1 MTQRRL
7 RRFVRRHWPTILTA
21 AVMTGLTI
29 NVWVQNGGW
38 VVLLLGGITIGCTVV
53 VFGIAGM
60 SGHLVVKHSEDM
72 QQAIESGK
80 QKELT
85 Q

>member
-1 MTQRRL
+1 
-7 RRFVRRHWPTILTA
+7 
-21 AVMTGLTI
+21 MTGLTV

-38 VVLLLGGITIGCTVV
+38 VVLLLGGIIVGCFTV
-53 VFGIAGM
+53 VFGTAGA
-60 SGHLVVKHSEDM
+60 SGYLVVKHGERT

-85 Q
+85 S

>member
-1 MTQRRL
+1 VTRRL
-7 RRFVRRHWPTILTA
+7 RRSIRRRWPTILTA
-21 AVMTGLTI
+21 AVMTGLTV
-29 NVWVQNGGW
+29 NVWVQDGGW

-53 VFGIAGM
+53 VFGTAGA
-60 SGHLVVKHSEDM
+60 SGYLVVRHSVQT

-85 Q
+85 S